1 MAGIP
6 AYAEIASH
14 ALQREK
20 ETELLF
26 RGNAYQAAIASY
38 HRYSISGRI
47 RSSSSSRPRIFSS
60 ANPGFEKAHTYSDWK
75 IRA

>member
-1 MAGIP
+1 MAGIA

-20 ETELLF
+20 EAELLF

-38 HRYSISGRI
+38 QKVQHQWPHSLEQLLDREFLI
-47 RSSSSSRPRIFSS
+47 RE
-60 ANPGFEKAHTYSDWK
+60 PGFGKAHIYSD
-75 IRA
+75 